1 MDATIEQFE
10 KMSGDDLDFL
20 IQRLKQLREA
30 KGELPPQMPDLGL
43 ERQQLADTS
52 ESIFDKIGNT
62 LKEVFNFLVVK
73 PANWVGKQIK
83 EHPFRTV
90 LIALAAFALWYYSAP
105 LAAGLSAIKEKGMEM
120 TSALLKETV
129 NIDPTQV
136 DVFDTLMNR

>member
-1 MDATIEQFE
+1 MDATVEQFE

-20 IQRLKQLREA
+20 ILKLRQLREA
-30 KGELPPQMPDLGL
+30 KGELAPEMPDVSF

-52 ESIFDKIGNT
+52 ESIFEKIKNG
-62 LKEVFNFLVVK
+62 LKEVFDFLVVK

-105 LAAGLSAIKEKGMEM
+105 LSAGLSAIKEKGMEM
-120 TSALLKETV
+120 SSALLKETMR
-129 NIDPTQV
+129 IDPTQV
-136 DVFDTLMNR
+136 DVFDTLMSR

>member
-20 IQRLKQLREA
+20 ILKLKQLREA
-30 KGELPPQMPDLGL
+30 KGELPPHMPDLTL
-43 ERQQLADTS
+43 ERKQLADTS
-52 ESIFDKIGNT
+52 ESIFEKIRNG
-62 LKEVFNFLVVK
+62 LKEVFDFLVVK
-73 PANWVGKQIK
+73 PANWVGRQIK

-105 LAAGLSAIKEKGMEM
+105 LSAGLSAIKEKGMEM
-120 TSALLKETV
+120 ASALLKETV

>member
-1 MDATIEQFE
+1 MDATLEQFE

-20 IQRLKQLREA
+20 VLKLKQLREA
-30 KGELPPQMPDLGL
+30 KGELPPQMPDVSF

-52 ESIFDKIGNT
+52 ESIFEKMKNG
-62 LKEVFNFLVVK
+62 LKEVFDFLVVK
-73 PANWVGKQIK
+73 PANWIGRQIK

-105 LAAGLSAIKEKGMEM
+105 LSAGLSAIKEKGMEM
-120 TSALLKETV
+120 SSALLKETM

>member
-20 IQRLKQLREA
+20 ILKLKQLREV

-43 ERQQLADTS
+43 ERQQLVDTS
-52 ESIFDKIGNT
+52 ESIFEKIRNG
-62 LKEVFNFLVVK
+62 LKEVFDFLVVK

-105 LAAGLSAIKEKGMEM
+105 LSAGLSAITEKGMEM
-120 TSALLKETV
+120 SSALLKETMA
-129 NIDPTQV
+129 IDPTQV